1 MTIPGGRSASFAMQ
15 SHAAPLAI
23 SLRLISCQVCI
34 KEIPFSELVNEEAT
48 DYVIH
53 YFGLDCFDTWRHL
66 AEVSR
71 TSALKTAPDSRF
83 LQFWWQPGVDP
94 NYFYVE

>member
-15 SHAAPLAI
+15 SPAAPLAI
-23 SLRLISCQVCI
+23 SLRLISCHVCI
-34 KEIPFSELVNEEAT
+34 KEIPYSELVNEEAT
-48 DYVIH
+48 DYVIY

-71 TSALKTAPDSRF
+71 TSALKTGPDSSF
-83 LQFWWQPGVDP
+83 LQFWWQPGADP
-94 NYFYVE
+94 NFFYVE